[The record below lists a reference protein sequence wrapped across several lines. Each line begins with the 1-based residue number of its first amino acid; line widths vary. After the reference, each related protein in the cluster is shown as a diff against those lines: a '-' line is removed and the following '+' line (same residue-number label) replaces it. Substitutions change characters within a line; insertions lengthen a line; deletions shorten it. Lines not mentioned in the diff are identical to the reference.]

1 MDFLK
6 TSEMADFLSRKAP
19 PNFSPH
25 LSLMR
30 AYTAYI
36 KTTKFSKVVD
46 RTAFAQNTPTP
57 LTSALRE
64 VLAHAKLLAGSKHET
79 PSHRLLDEIDAR
91 IPEMQRKGQVTIN
104 VWNEPSSPAVAIFR
118 DFVLESCLTGYLRRV
133 LASRPDYFVH
143 IRVPILAFVVAV
155 MTGRCC
161 GGELSFDECAML
173 IRCLLECGCDP
184 NVSYEMAVFAPPERE
199 RTAWRDLVAWPAQSG
214 NLMCRC
220 DEGPDTIDWGL
231 RRAKLREVMMLMLE
245 HGADR
250 SVWPGK
256 GVDEVRSGCL
266 LYILQVLTPSQ
277 TSAIEN
283 RLSVMIG
290 TAVKRERESVE
301 ALSKSAKRQRSR

>member
-1 MDFLK
+1 MEFLK
-6 TSEMADFLSRKAP
+6 TNEMADFLSRKAT
-19 PNFSPH
+19 PNFNPH

-79 PSHRLLDEIDAR
+79 ASHRLLDEIDAR

-118 DFVLESCLTGYLRRV
+118 DFVLESCLAGYLRRV
-133 LASRPDYFVH
+133 LTSQPDYFAH
-143 IRVPILAFVVAV
+143 IRVPILAFVVAI
-155 MTGRCC
+155 MIGRCC
-161 GGELSFDECAML
+161 GGDLTFDECAVL
-173 IRCLLECGCDP
+173 IHCLLECGCDP
-184 NVSYEMAVFAPPERE
+184 NASYTSTVSAALAPPERE
-199 RTAWRDLVAWPAQSG
+199 RTPWRDLVAWPVQNGG

-220 DEGPDTIDWGL
+220 DDDEPDKIDWGL
-231 RRAKLREVMMLMLE
+231 RRAKLREVMMLMLK
-245 HGADR
+245 HGADTNL
-250 SVWPGK
+250 WPGK
-256 GVDEVRSGCL
+256 GVDEV
-266 LYILQVLTPSQ
+266 
-277 TSAIEN
+277 SAIES

-290 TAVKRERESVE
+290 SAVKRERDSLET
-301 ALSKSAKRQRSR
+301 ASKSAKRQRSR